1 MRDVYLNGAL
11 GELLGNCREHQHLIF
26 RFGLAVQNVV
36 ALRLRVFAVWFYVG
50 INNRVSIQ

>member
-36 ALRLRVFAVWFYVG
+36 ALRLRVFAVWFHVG